1 MWYQRPGVVWGGGGG
16 CAEGGGGGRWW
27 GEIGTSGGYHGVRR
41 MEEEEEEERGVVE
54 EVSVWWGAHAS
65 KETMR
70 GVPASGG
77 GRGRV
82 GSGGEDVAAA
92 GKHRRAAKP

>member
-1 MWYQRPGVVWGGGGG
+1 M
-16 CAEGGGGGRWW
+16 EGGGGGRWW

-41 MEEEEEEERGVVE
+41 TEEEEEERGVVE